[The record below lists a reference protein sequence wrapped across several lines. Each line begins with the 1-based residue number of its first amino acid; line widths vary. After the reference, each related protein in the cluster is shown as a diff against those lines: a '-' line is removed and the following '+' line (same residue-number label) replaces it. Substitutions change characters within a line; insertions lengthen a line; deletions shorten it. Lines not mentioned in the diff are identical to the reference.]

1 MGLAIAILSTEQGK
15 NTLTTIAA
23 SMEEAADVY
32 GTVNKHNSKVCFMSP
47 DNPRAIQYLTRAYEV
62 VGEHWETGHKT
73 AGNAKAEA
81 TTGTTQQQTQ
91 AITA

>member
-32 GTVNKHNSKVCFMSP
+32 GTINKHNTKTAFMTP
-47 DNPRAIQYLTRAYEV
+47 DNPMAIQYIARAYEV
-62 VGEHWETGHKT
+62 LGDKWEAAHGK
-73 AGNAKAEA
+73 EC
-81 TTGTTQQQTQ
+81 
-91 AITA
+91 